1 LSGFEGSI
9 PQRSFSEIDKLT
21 ETDKPNGAMEMHG
34 KTQEASVQIEN
45 VSRRISAAVLRGE
58 LEGDWRAVK
67 RVVDDIQSLGE
78 MGRPGEDVV
87 LQPLVLLLWATV
99 MAADSMNGAQ
109 TPPLDTCIGAR
120 LY

>member
-1 LSGFEGSI
+1 M
-9 PQRSFSEIDKLT
+9 K
-21 ETDKPNGAMEMHG
+21 MHG
-34 KTQEASVQIEN
+34 KPQEASVQIEN
-45 VSRRISAAVLRGE
+45 VSRRISAAVLRGG